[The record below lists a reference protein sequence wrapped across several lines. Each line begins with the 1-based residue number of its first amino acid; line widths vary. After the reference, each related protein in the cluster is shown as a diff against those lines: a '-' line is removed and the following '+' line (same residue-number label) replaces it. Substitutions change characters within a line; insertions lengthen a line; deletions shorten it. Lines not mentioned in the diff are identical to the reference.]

1 MTYTAESNLDDEEVE
16 SAAAAVREEA
26 GIADGGRGEK
36 VCDDELDDKAVIDKK
51 KKKVK
56 QLILLPIRLFEKL
69 LNENKERR
77 NRRKS
82 LMRPP
87 IPFPYAY
94 DDPAVASGCFFRSP
108 PPIPDDLPF
117 GPNPNRTTKPSRAYY
132 HGFMKSMLEKNDFYS
147 RESIVVH
154 RDIRPPKWRPEDTPS
169 DGKGQYTSTVLVKK
183 QQRKFSSALEKT
195 LHLKFLRFMKYILEY
210 CAFIKPSE
218 QGSFLLPRKDTAAS
232 GSASDSLQI
241 FKDSER
247 CHIWFCTDLSTRGEF
262 RLTAPTYHKPPT
274 PVHKANSQ
282 PFGLFVQSPNDC
294 DAALS
299 IAVSVAITAV
309 VLRAVLSRAAFDL
322 FHLLGSDLE
331 GPGEDVV
338 GHRRGSCEE
347 RNGDGLGARKLAV
360 EGGDDGGRSGTVVL
374 LEVNE
379 PPGKYEH
386 LALGNGLGYQLVGS
400 GDEAD
405 VEGAVEDEDDLGGT
419 RVGVGRVQPAGGV
432 VNPG

>member
-210 CAFIKPSE
+210 GKE
-218 QGSFLLPRKDTAAS
+218 VS
-232 GSASDSLQI
+232 GCNQRQ
-241 FKDSER
+241 ER
-247 CHIWFCTDLSTRGEF
+247 
-262 RLTAPTYHKPPT
+262 

-309 VLRAVLSRAAFDL
+309 VLRAVLSR
-322 FHLLGSDLE
+322 
-331 GPGEDVV
+331 V
-338 GHRRGSCEE
+338 RG
-347 RNGDGLGARKLAV
+347 GF
-360 EGGDDGGRSGTVVL
+360 
-374 LEVNE
+374 
-379 PPGKYEH
+379 
-386 LALGNGLGYQLVGS
+386 
-400 GDEAD
+400 
-405 VEGAVEDEDDLGGT
+405 
-419 RVGVGRVQPAGGV
+419 
-432 VNPG
+432 